1 LSRPR
6 LPLDGIRLVSWDVD
20 GTLYRPLALR
30 AAMTL
35 RLGRACLTGRGP
47 ALLRGVRAFQR
58 ARAQLDARRGPHQ
71 SDTDPAAGSWPKRVR
86 QVRYSVREQLSG
98 YIGGYTEVCESIRQ
112 RFHRESVIARDVK
125 PGTTAYVMVRWLINI
140 FDRIPVMAALQATSQ
155 YRGNV
160 VNLGNLPPEPYT
172 IENIEKW
179 ARMQPDYVP
188 DRGE

>member
-1 LSRPR
+1 MNWAIVLK
-6 LPLDGIRLVSWDVD
+6 LTKVS
-20 GTLYRPLALR
+20 LA
-30 AAMTL
+30 
-35 RLGRACLTGRGP
+35 
-47 ALLRGVRAFQR
+47 
-58 ARAQLDARRGPHQ
+58 
-71 SDTDPAAGSWPKRVR
+71 
-86 QVRYSVREQLSG
+86 
-98 YIGGYTEVCESIRQ
+98 
-112 RFHRESVIARDVK
+112 VIARDVK